1 MKVPLIR
8 QYDQADCGPAALL
21 SILKYYGGDASLPRM
36 RELCRADR
44 DGTSLLDLARAARIL
59 GFKADGASG
68 TYEELKK
75 QRMPCIAHVVHENG
89 LNHFIVIAGFKGHK
103 IDIVDP
109 GRGRRLL
116 SREDFLE
123 IWTRKSV
130 LLLSP
135 EKPLHRSPS
144 PSWSAWVAGYL
155 HEQQNWLVQ
164 SVFLGALVTVLGLA
178 TALFIQL
185 LIDRLIPGKHPDKII
200 WTGLFLAAV
209 LFLRAGAEYFRR
221 IFLILLS
228 KKISLRMNHDFLRHL
243 FRMPRSFFDTRR
255 TGDIKARMN
264 DGMRIQQAVLL
275 IANSTLIDGLILA
288 GSLVFL
294 FFLHSKLAILSMAM
308 AGAYAAILAS
318 RIRSIHEQQNDIMK
332 AFADAESA
340 CLDSLKGMDDIL
352 GFRTHDFFTGLNQGL
367 FSLFQG
373 RIETL
378 GRNQASLS
386 FFAESAGVLWV
397 LSVLCIGAA
406 EVSAGRLAMG
416 KMMAA
421 YALVSGMIPAIDRLL
436 GAIISLQGADVAAR
450 RMQDI
455 LLLDQEEDAGS
466 LTISRICRLEIM
478 NGSFSW
484 HRAGPLF
491 HQLNLCLE
499 KGRLTALFGP
509 SGSGKS
515 TLVGILQRK
524 YELEKGGLL
533 LNGKQGRQ
541 YRLSDYRKAAGV
553 VPQEIHVFTGTIV
566 ENILAGR
573 KFEGIDAFMKRLEPF
588 GIQLFLKRFGR
599 PGTLIGEGGRRL
611 SGGETQWL
619 GLLRALYDMPDVL
632 IVDEGLS
639 SLDIEIERIL
649 FTIIRAYSREHAVLL
664 VTHDMRLIRMADYV
678 YMMEKGRIAYEGRP
692 ELAPSSVCADFP
704 VRAGIVH
711 ANAAEV
717 PV

>member
-8 QYDQADCGPAALL
+8 QYDQADCGPASLL
-21 SILKYYGGDASLPRM
+21 SILKYYGGDTSLPRM

-44 DGTSLLDLARAARIL
+44 DGTSLLDLARAARSL

-89 LNHFIVIAGFKGHK
+89 LNHFVVIAGFKGRK
-103 IDIVDP
+103 IVIVDP
-109 GRGRRLL
+109 GRGRYLL
-116 SREDFLE
+116 SREEFLE

-135 EKPLHRSPS
+135 EQPLHRSPS
-144 PSWSAWVAGYL
+144 PSWSAWVTGYL
-155 HEQQNWLVQ
+155 REQQTWLVQ
-164 SVFLGALVTVLGLA
+164 SVFLGILVTILGLA

-185 LIDRLIPGKHPDKII
+185 LIDRLIPGKNPDKIAF
-200 WTGLFLAAV
+200 TGLFLAAV
-209 LFLRAGAEYFRR
+209 LFLRAGADYFRK

-228 KKISLRMNHDFLRHL
+228 KKISLRMNNDFLGHL

-288 GSLVFL
+288 GSLTFL
-294 FFLHSKLAILSMAM
+294 FFLRPGLALLSLVMAC
-308 AGAYAAILAS
+308 AYAAILAS
-318 RIRSIHEQQNDIMK
+318 RIRSIHEQQNGIMK
-332 AFADAESA
+332 TFADAESA
-340 CLDSLKGMDDIL
+340 CLDSLKGLDAIL
-352 GFRTHDFFTGLNQGL
+352 GLRTHDFFAGLNQG
-367 FSLFQG
+367 FYSLFQG
-373 RIETL
+373 RIEIL

-386 FFAESAGVLWV
+386 FFAETAGVFWV
-397 LSVLCIGAA
+397 LSVLCISAVQAA
-406 EVSAGRLAMG
+406 QGRLAVG

-421 YALVSGMIPAIDRLL
+421 YALVSGMLPAIDRLL
-436 GAIISLQGADVAAR
+436 GAVVSLQGADVAAR

-455 LLLDQEEDAGS
+455 LLLDQEEDAGA
-466 LTISRICRLEIM
+466 LTISRIHRLEIM
-478 NGSFSW
+478 NGSFAW
-484 HRAGPLF
+484 HRSGPLF
-491 HQLNLCLE
+491 HELNLSLE
-499 KGRLTALFGP
+499 RGRLTALSGP

-515 TLVGILQRK
+515 TLVWILQRK

-533 LNGKQGRQ
+533 LNGKHGRQ
-541 YRLSDYRKAAGV
+541 YRLSDYRKAVAV
-553 VPQEIHVFTGTIV
+553 VPQEMHVFTGTIV
-566 ENILAGR
+566 ENILVGR
-573 KFEGIDAFMKRLEPF
+573 KFEGFEPFMKRLEPF
-588 GIQLFLKRFGR
+588 GIQLFLKRLGG
-599 PGTLIGEGGRRL
+599 PGALIGEGGRRL

-619 GLLRALYDMPDVL
+619 GFLRSLYDRPDVL

-649 FTIIRAYSREHAVLL
+649 FTIIKAYSRDHAALL

-678 YMMEKGRIAYEGRP
+678 YMLEKGRIAYEGRP
-692 ELAPSSVCADFP
+692 ELAPSTLYGDSP
-704 VRAGIVH
+704 VGMDAVN
-711 ANAAEV
+711 ANASEV